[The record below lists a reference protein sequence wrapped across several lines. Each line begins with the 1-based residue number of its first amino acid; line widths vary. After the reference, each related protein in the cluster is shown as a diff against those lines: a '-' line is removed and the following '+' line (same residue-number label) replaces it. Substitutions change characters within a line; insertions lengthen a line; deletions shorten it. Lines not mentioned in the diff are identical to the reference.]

1 MSKLGHGRKRA
12 ARGQDVS
19 DAAVPLDTLTRDAG
33 AAEADADEAGAPAK
47 VEAAPVEAPVEAAPA
62 RSERAKRTRRQIAAA
77 PGGTAVQ
84 PPAPS
89 LPSYA
94 THGPVRFLLHYIRR
108 RFWSHLIVLTA
119 ILAAVGCA
127 IGSQYAVKNL
137 VDVLSMGKPSD
148 AVLWGAVAFLLGLVA
163 ADNLLWRVAG
173 YTATHAFPAVGG
185 DMRLDLFDHLSGH
198 GTRYFSDRFPGAL
211 AGRITTAAN
220 SSWQIENSLAWTTIP
235 PAAAVITAIALLS
248 SINWQITVV
257 LVVIISVLGGIIAK
271 LASNGSHLHAR
282 FAGRAAAV
290 TGDLT
295 DVVSNIGLVRAFGSR
310 RRERDRLGRKIR
322 REMFAQRQ
330 SLRSLERLR
339 LFHAISVFTVTA
351 GVLTWAI
358 TLWRAGSITIGD
370 VVLTTTLSFTVLNAS
385 RDFATACVDV
395 IQHFA
400 KLGEAVQVLALP
412 HEMADAQDAKP
423 LINLGGS
430 VEFANVSFS
439 YPNGT
444 KVLQGFNL
452 GIAPG
457 QKVGLVGRSGSGKT
471 TILALLQR
479 LYDPDDGHV
488 LIDGQD
494 IAKVTQESLRHSIAV
509 VQQEISLFHR
519 SILENLRYGKP
530 EATDE
535 EVYRAAE
542 AAHCTEFISRLPE
555 GFQTMVG
562 ERGVKLSGGQRQR
575 LAIARAFL
583 RDAPIILL
591 DEATSALDTESEQS
605 IQEAL
610 MRLVKGRTVIA
621 IAHRL
626 STLDSFDRIVVLDRG
641 CIVEDGPSIELLERN
656 GIYSRM
662 YSRQLAAAKGS
673 YE

>member
-1 MSKLGHGRKRA
+1 MSKLGHGRRQA
-12 ARGQDVS
+12 ADGRDVPG
-19 DAAVPLDTLTRDAG
+19 AAAPVDTLTKDAG
-33 AAEADADEAGAPAK
+33 AAEDGAEAVAA
-47 VEAAPVEAPVEAAPA
+47 AAPVEVTPQP
-62 RSERAKRTRRQIAAA
+62 SERAKRRGRQGASATPVRAAL
-77 PGGTAVQ
+77 AVP
-84 PPAPS
+84 PPALA
-89 LPSYA
+89 LPAYA
-94 THGPVRFLLHYIRR
+94 THGPVRFLLHYVRR
-108 RFWSHLIVLTA
+108 RIWSHLIVLTA

-148 AVLWGAVAFLLGLVA
+148 AVLWGAVVFLLGLVA

-235 PAAAVITAIALLS
+235 PAAAVMTAIALLAT
-248 SINWQITVV
+248 INWQITVV
-257 LVVIISVLGGIIAK
+257 LLVIISVLGGIIAK

-310 RRERDRLGRKIR
+310 GRERDRLGRKIR

-358 TLWRAGSITIGD
+358 TLWRSGSITIGD

-412 HEMADAQDAKP
+412 HEMADAADAKP

-452 GIAPG
+452 GIVPG

-479 LYDPDDGHV
+479 LYDPDGGQV

-494 IAKVTQESLRHSIAV
+494 ISKVTQDSLRHSIAV

-626 STLDSFDRIVVLDRG
+626 STLDSFDRIVVLDHG

-662 YSRQLAAAKGS
+662 YSRQLSAAKGS
-673 YE
+673 HE